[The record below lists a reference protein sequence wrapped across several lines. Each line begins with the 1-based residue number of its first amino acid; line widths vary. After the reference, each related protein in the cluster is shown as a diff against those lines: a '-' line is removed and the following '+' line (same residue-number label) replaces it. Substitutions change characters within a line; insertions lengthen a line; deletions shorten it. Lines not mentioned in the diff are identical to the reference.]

1 MISVIPDPT
10 AYITDRRF
18 EQILCQLEAA
28 RQRVGRAR
36 VIAIAGCRSG
46 DGTTFVLGEL
56 ARRLAERSHRG
67 VLKADCANLVLASHL
82 KPGELLAQCSFSRD
96 AGLWLLS
103 SPDRDS
109 GLCFSE
115 RPGDADV
122 VSAMAALSARFDFV
136 FMDCGPVNVSG
147 GIWQVADVV
156 DDVFLVVAAGETK
169 RDQVAYAQRIIAQ
182 SGAHLTGCI
191 LNKRTYPLPDAIHR
205 LLN

>member
-1 MISVIPDPT
+1 MISVIQDPT

-36 VIAIAGCRSG
+36 VIAIAGCKSG

-56 ARRLAERSHRG
+56 ARRLSERSHRG
-67 VLKADCANLVLASHL
+67 VLKADCADLVLASHL

-103 SPDRDS
+103 SPERDS
-109 GLCFSE
+109 GLCFSQ

-182 SGAHLTGCI
+182 TGAHLTGCI

>member
-1 MISVIPDPT
+1 MISIIQDPT
-10 AYITDRRF
+10 ADTTDRRF

-36 VIAIAGCRSG
+36 VIAIAGCRGG

-67 VLKADCANLVLASHL
+67 VLTADCADLVLASRL

-136 FMDCGPVNVSG
+136 FMSAEGSG
-147 GIWQVADVV
+147 RWPMWWTMYFWWSPPGKRNGIRWHMHNESSRNP
-156 DDVFLVVAAGETK
+156 G
-169 RDQVAYAQRIIAQ
+169 RI
-182 SGAHLTGCI
+182 
-191 LNKRTYPLPDAIHR
+191 
-205 LLN
+205 